1 MAEGEGA
8 TLVRLKMDMEFCIG
22 TNTYAHVHTYTNG
35 EALVVSKLALIL
47 TN

>member
-1 MAEGEGA
+1 MTKGEGA
-8 TLVRLKMDMEFCIG
+8 TLVRLKMDMEFCTG
-22 TNTYAHVHTYTNG
+22 THTYAHVHTYTNG